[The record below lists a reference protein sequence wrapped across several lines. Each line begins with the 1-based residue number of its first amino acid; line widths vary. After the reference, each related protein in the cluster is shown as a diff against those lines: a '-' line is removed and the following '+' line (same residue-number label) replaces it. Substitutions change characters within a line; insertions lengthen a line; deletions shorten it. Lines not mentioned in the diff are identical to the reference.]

1 MTSKGSNTGH
11 RNRSLIIVLA
21 ICILLIIISGG
32 RFVHAREI
40 TDMVGRTVTIGQ
52 TKKVWPAYPPI
63 MYLVYAIDP
72 SLLVGWTTSISPEN
86 KKYIRGPQR
95 DLPVIGGWFGQRMP
109 NMENL
114 VAIKPD
120 LALVW
125 DQSLSVAPNMLE
137 ILGKLNIPVVAVRI
151 FRLSEYPEA
160 FRFVGDVLNRSKR
173 AGELA
178 AYIERT
184 IKDMK
189 TFSNGIPNEKKVS
202 VYYAIGADGLTNDCN
217 HIPFLDEVINLAGGR
232 NVHQC
237 QPTDKTVGE
246 KIDQERLLLYD
257 PDVIITQD
265 NLFFSSV
272 YADQRYKLL
281 RAVKNRKVYMI
292 PKTPFNWLNYP
303 PSFMRAIGV
312 RWLAH
317 TLYPVLYRANI
328 QQETKRFFKLFLGV
342 DISTDE
348 ANKILLLK
356 KKLSTQK
363 LNVGSGK

>member
-1 MTSKGSNTGH
+1 MIIKGLRRRH
-11 RNRSLIIVLA
+11 WNRLHIIFPA
-21 ICILLIIISGG
+21 ICILLIIISGS

-52 TKKVWPAYPPI
+52 VKKVWPAYPPI

-72 SLLVGWTTSISPEN
+72 SLIVGSPAPISPEN
-86 KKYIRGPQR
+86 KKYIRVPKKE
-95 DLPVIGGWFGQRMP
+95 LPVIGGWFGQRMP

-137 ILGKLNIPVVAVRI
+137 TLNKLNIPVVAVKI

-160 FRFVGDVLNRSKR
+160 FRFVGDMLDRKKR
-173 AGELA
+173 ANELSA
-178 AYIERT
+178 DIERT
-184 IKDMK
+184 IKEMK
-189 TFSNGIPNEKKVS
+189 VFSNSIPNEKKVS

-237 QPTDKTVGE
+237 QTTDKTVGE

-265 NLFFSSV
+265 DLFFSNV
-272 YADQRYKLL
+272 YTDPRYKLL
-281 RAVKNRKVYMI
+281 RAVKNRKVFMI

-303 PSFMRAIGV
+303 PSFMRALGV
-312 RWLAH
+312 KWLAH
-317 TLYPVLYRANI
+317 TLYPGLYPVNI
-328 QQETKRFFKLFLGV
+328 QKETKRFFKLFLRVG
-342 DISTDE
+342 ISNEDTD
-348 ANKILLLK
+348 NILLLK
-356 KKLSTQK
+356 RK
-363 LNVGSGK
+363 

>member
-1 MTSKGSNTGH
+1 MTSKGSNTGR
-11 RNRSLIIVLA
+11 RNRLPIIVSA
-21 ICILLIIISGG
+21 ICILLIIISGS
-32 RFVHAREI
+32 RFVHARGI
-40 TDMVGRTVTIGQ
+40 TDMMGRTVTIGDV
-52 TKKVWPAYPPI
+52 KKVWPAYPPI

-72 SLLVGWTTSISPEN
+72 SLIVGSPAPISPEN
-86 KKYIRGPQR
+86 KKYLRASQR
-95 DLPVIGGWFGQRMP
+95 NLPVIGGWFGQRMP

-120 LALVW
+120 VALVW

-137 ILGKLNIPVVAVRI
+137 TLNKLNIPVVAVKI

-160 FRFVGDVLNRSKR
+160 FRFVGDVLDRKKR
-173 AGELA
+173 ANELSA
-178 AYIERT
+178 DIERT
-184 IKDMK
+184 IKEMK
-189 TFSNGIPNEKKVS
+189 AFSDSIPNEKKVS

-257 PDVIITQD
+257 PEVIITQD
-265 NLFFSSV
+265 NLFFSNV
-272 YADQRYKLL
+272 YTDSRYKLL

-303 PSFMRAIGV
+303 PSFMRALGV
-312 RWLAH
+312 KWLAH
-317 TLYPVLYRANI
+317 TLYPDLYTTADIRK
-328 QQETKRFFKLFLGV
+328 ETKRFFKLFLRV
-342 DISTDE
+342 DISNEDTD
-348 ANKILLLK
+348 NILLLK
-356 KKLSTQK
+356 
-363 LNVGSGK
+363 GK